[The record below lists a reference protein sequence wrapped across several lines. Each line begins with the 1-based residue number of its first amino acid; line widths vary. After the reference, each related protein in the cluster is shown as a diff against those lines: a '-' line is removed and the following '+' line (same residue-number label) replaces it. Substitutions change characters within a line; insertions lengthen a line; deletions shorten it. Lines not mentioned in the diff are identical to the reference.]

1 LVILEQAS
9 VVVLARNYNPSI
21 ASKDWLVEKAVL
33 TGRVDDFTHT
43 PIISLVEEELVNF
56 VLTPDRLQLTA
67 KAEGVEGA
75 DKIVEA
81 TRRFVD
87 ALPETP
93 YVAVGFNCRY
103 RVSAQ
108 PIALDRLV
116 TRNEDNLKALF
127 GNDYTLACSL
137 RFPLSSFRA
146 TAHIPSNPSEGD
158 FGHIAFNFH
167 KDVEG
172 HGQAMEALTELADII
187 KRADDI
193 VARIV
198 TNGGE

>member
-33 TGRVDDFTHT
+33 TGKVNDFTHT
-43 PIISLVEEELVNF
+43 PIISIVEEELVNF
-56 VLTPDRLQLTA
+56 LLTPDRLQLSA

-75 DKIVEA
+75 EKILMA

-93 YVAVGFNCRY
+93 YVAVGLNCRY
-103 RVSAQ
+103 RVSDQ
-108 PIALDRLV
+108 RIVLDRLV
-116 TRNEDNLKALF
+116 TGNDENLKSLF
-127 GNDYTLACSL
+127 GNDYSLSCSL

-146 TAHIPSNPSEGD
+146 TAHIPSNHGEGD
-158 FGHIAFNFH
+158 FEHIGFNFH
-167 KDVEG
+167 RDVGG
-172 HGQAMEALTELADII
+172 HDETVEALTQLTDII

-193 VARIV
+193 VARII
-198 TNGGE
+198 TDGSE